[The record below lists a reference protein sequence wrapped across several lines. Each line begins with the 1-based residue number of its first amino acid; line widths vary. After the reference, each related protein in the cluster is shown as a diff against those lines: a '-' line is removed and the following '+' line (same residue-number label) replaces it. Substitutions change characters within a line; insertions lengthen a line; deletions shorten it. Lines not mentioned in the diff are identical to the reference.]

1 MAPRRIGIVHWS
13 WTRAAGRGRVGPAGS
28 GAGGTAQGKLLGGA
42 WSSQP
47 RERQAC
53 LPRAVREDRSDS
65 MQRRTTMPVIK
76 VTDMAYGKLRSPDLD
91 AQEEFLTHFGMVR
104 ADRTKN
110 ALYMRGTD
118 PAHHLH
124 VTEKGDPG
132 FVGIAYYAASE
143 EDLHKVARVPGASG
157 VEDIDEPGGG
167 KRVRLKEPNGYQIEV
182 VWGIQQLPLIPVSRD
197 PMNTGTEPLRR
208 AGKLMRL
215 PQDPTPVKRIGHGV
229 MGSPK
234 IKETVQWFRDTLG
247 FLCSD
252 DVYVEN
258 QNNLIGSFN
267 RCDQGDEYVDHHV
280 FFCLK
285 HEQAGLNHF
294 SFEVQDV
301 DDVFS
306 GHQRLEELGKYEHMW
321 GIGRHLLGSQV
332 YDYWADPWGRVHE
345 RWADTD
351 RLNARGG
358 SNLLPAHEAL
368 GSQWGG
374 PPPEKFIKRICP

>member
-1 MAPRRIGIVHWS
+1 
-13 WTRAAGRGRVGPAGS
+13 
-28 GAGGTAQGKLLGGA
+28 
-42 WSSQP
+42 
-47 RERQAC
+47 
-53 LPRAVREDRSDS
+53 
-65 MQRRTTMPVIK
+65 MPVIK

-104 ADRTKN
+104 ADRTQH

-118 PAHHLH
+118 PAHHIH

-132 FVGIAYYAASE
+132 FIGMAYYAASE
-143 EDLHKVARVPGASG
+143 EDLHKVALVPGASG

-182 VWGIQQLPLIPVSRD
+182 VWGIEQLLPIPVSRE
-197 PMNTGTEPLRR
+197 PMNTGTDPLRR

-215 PQDPTPVKRIGHGV
+215 PQEPTPIKRIGHGV
-229 MGSPK
+229 MGSPRL
-234 IKETVQWFRDTLG
+234 KETVQWFRDTLG
-247 FLCSD
+247 FICSD
-252 DVYVEN
+252 DVYVER
-258 QNNLIGSFN
+258 QDNLIGSFN
-267 RCDQGDEYVDHHV
+267 RCDRGDEYVDHHV

-285 HEQAGLNHF
+285 HEQTGLNHF
-294 SFEVQDV
+294 SFEVHDV
-301 DDVFS
+301 DDVFA

-351 RLNARGG
+351 RLNARSG
-358 SNLLPAHEAL
+358 SHLLPAHEAL
-368 GSQWGG
+368 ISQWGG
-374 PPPEKFIKRICP
+374 PPPERFIKRICP